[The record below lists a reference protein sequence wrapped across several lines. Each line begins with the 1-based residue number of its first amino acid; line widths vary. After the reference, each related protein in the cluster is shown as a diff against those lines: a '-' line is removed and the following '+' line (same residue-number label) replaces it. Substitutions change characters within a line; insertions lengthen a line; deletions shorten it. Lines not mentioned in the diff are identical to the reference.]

1 LKENINP
8 NYDEIFRNELLLNEL
23 IETDLRAELA
33 GYKKFER
40 LNQEKMTPYFMKLVS
55 IDNST
60 KIDIENICDD
70 AGQIFPGTEEREK
83 YITDFY
89 SNLYSKPIG
98 PERNEQAIDDFLS
111 DISNHPAVLDSKI
124 SDHERARLDSD
135 LRIEEFDQAVKEIKS
150 NTAPE
155 LDGISNRFIKKSWD
169 LFRVPLYNYATYCL
183 DQGQLTENFRSAKV
197 RLIPKKGDPKKI
209 SNWRPISLLNCFYK
223 IVSRV
228 LTIRLRTVMDKIT
241 CVGQKGYSTKKFTQ
255 AVLITLLD
263 KIHNAKKLNVTG
275 CILSLDIQ
283 KAFDSLSHN
292 FVGHALKF
300 FNLGDRL
307 IGWIKTICTNRKSCI
322 ILENNRTGKSFALNH
337 GNAQGDVISPYIFN
351 ICYQV
356 LLLKL
361 EQATL

>member
-1 LKENINP
+1 
-8 NYDEIFRNELLLNEL
+8 
-23 IETDLRAELA
+23 
-33 GYKKFER
+33 
-40 LNQEKMTPYFMKLVS
+40 MTPYFMKLVS

-169 LFRVPLYNYATYCL
+169 FFPGTIV
-183 DQGQLTENFRSAKV
+183 QLR
-197 RLIPKKGDPKKI
+197 
-209 SNWRPISLLNCFYK
+209 
-223 IVSRV
+223 
-228 LTIRLRTVMDKIT
+228 
-241 CVGQKGYSTKKFTQ
+241 
-255 AVLITLLD
+255 
-263 KIHNAKKLNVTG
+263 H
-275 CILSLDIQ
+275 ILSRPRPTDR
-283 KAFDSLSHN
+283 
-292 FVGHALKF
+292 KF
-300 FNLGDRL
+300 Q
-307 IGWIKTICTNRKSCI
+307 IRKSPT
-322 ILENNRTGKSFALNH
+322 N
-337 GNAQGDVISPYIFN
+337 P
-351 ICYQV
+351 
-356 LLLKL
+356 
-361 EQATL
+361 